1 MSENHLSESIVV
13 EADPATVYA
22 VVSDVTRTGEWSPV
36 CTSAWWEE
44 GGGPEEG
51 SWFGGRNEVPG
62 RTWETRS
69 RVVTADPGREFR
81 WQVGGEYV
89 VWAYL
94 LRAVGAG
101 EDTRTELTETWDLN
115 EATEQMFATKYA
127 DRAEAELDQRRE
139 QARSGIPATLAAIK
153 RIVESSAG

>member
-1 MSENHLSESIVV
+1 MSENHLTQSIVV
-13 EADPATVYA
+13 EADPETVYA

-51 SWFGGRNEVPG
+51 SWFGGRNEIPG

-81 WQVGGEYV
+81 WQVGGEFV

-101 EDTRTELTETWDLN
+101 EDTHTELTETWDLN

-127 DRAEAELDQRRE
+127 DRADAELDQRRE